1 MGRYAGI
8 WAAILAGM
16 LAGTSAHAQLG
27 VNATGAAPAPSA
39 MLDIS
44 STTQGLLPP
53 RMTQAQ
59 RTAIAAPAA
68 GLVVYQTD
76 LSRGFYYY
84 DANLLPAELGDN
96 RNPDHQ

>member
-1 MGRYAGI
+1 MRRSGHIAWRA
-8 WAAILAGM
+8 LV
-16 LAGTSAHAQLG
+16 LGTVLGSMPTLGVHAQLG

-59 RTAIAAPAA
+59 RTAIA
-68 GLVVYQTD
+68 
-76 LSRGFYYY
+76 
-84 DANLLPAELGDN
+84 
-96 RNPDHQ
+96 